1 MTTVCFVT
9 FEIHPTTG
17 GGCGVLLHHAATHLL
32 ERGHEVVFCLDVPPN
47 QARRFR
53 DHDRLALPN
62 PDNCRVHDWREL
74 ARRCPLGP
82 SDVPMGNQLRG
93 ARYLHAYRELLRR
106 EPGLDYIEFIEYCGV
121 GYYPFLAR
129 LFRSEPTDA
138 RTPVC
143 AVRLHNPIEL
153 IDRFSPTDQFS
164 DDRYLMYALER
175 ASIHL
180 ADTVLTPTTSYHK
193 AYFERD
199 YALPA
204 DAVTVSQSPKLP
216 FPEVKARPSAD
227 GPFSIVFVGRMW
239 HFKGVDQL
247 IHAACVLMER
257 RPELD
262 FTVDL
267 IGPDSKE
274 SPYHQSYT
282 EYLKTQIPPKLRRR
296 FVFAGNISHE
306 QISERLERALFG
318 VFPNHFESFCYALHE
333 AYDAGVPVVVK
344 ELPGF
349 ADFFEHQRNCLKYDG
364 STEDLVSKMTLM
376 LDDHELRESL
386 RRPYPVATEPLGTI
400 YERPVRLTPIVDE
413 SVDPPSSGFRSL
425 LLILCDRDAAE
436 AGPTISALR
445 AQSNRAFDVLVLAPT
460 EPESGET
467 LWLLGRPWRATD
479 VHGDPAP
486 AHSLTTRD
494 ALAVLVAGDRPRP
507 VWHGACAGA
516 LIRRPGLAFAGTWL
530 RRPGRI
536 DAVDLD
542 LCPEIA
548 PFRPRVTRPRVLLR
562 TEAGRGL
569 IDLFDM
575 NLGHLGEIGYA
586 WRAIERYGAGAVVP
600 DLLFDA
606 VNERAEPVDQ
616 HLAQYLLARYG
627 APFADRL
634 KLYTGVLQ
642 QRVRRLGRRLADA
655 QHGEPAH
662 IEPAAAAH
670 MDVEQ
675 KIEAAS
681 SLGGRTLV
689 RITLDKL
696 VHRIQNG
703 RTHAK

>member
-32 ERGHEVVFCLDVPPN
+32 ERGHEVVFCLDVPPKEF
-47 QARRFR
+47 RRFR
-53 DHDRLALPN
+53 DHDRLDLPN

-74 ARRCPLGP
+74 AKGCPLGP

-106 EPGLDYIEFIEYCGV
+106 EPDLDYIEFIEYCGV

-129 LFRSEPTDA
+129 LFRTEPKDA
-138 RTPVC
+138 RGPVC

-164 DDRYLMYALER
+164 DDRFLMYALER
-175 ASIHL
+175 ASIHF
-180 ADTVLTPTTSYHK
+180 ADTVLTPTPSYHS

-216 FPEVKARPSAD
+216 FPVVTGRP
-227 GPFSIVFVGRMW
+227 GTGEPFSIAFVGRMW

-247 IHAACVLMER
+247 VHAATALMEH

-274 SPYHQSYT
+274 SPYHQSFT
-282 EYLKTQIPPKLRRR
+282 EYLKTLIPPKLRRR
-296 FVFAGNISHE
+296 FDFAGTITHE
-306 QISERLERALFG
+306 QIAERLERALFA

-333 AYDAGVPVVVK
+333 VYDAGVPVLVK
-344 ELPGF
+344 DLPGF
-349 ADFFEHQRNCLKYDG
+349 ADFFEHERNCLKYDG
-364 STEDLVSKMTLM
+364 STEDLISNMTRM
-376 LDDHELRESL
+376 LDDAEMRESL
-386 RRPYPVATEPLGTI
+386 RRPYAVATDPLGTI
-400 YERPVRLTPIVDE
+400 YERPERLTPIVDD
-413 SVDPPSSGFRSL
+413 SIDPRTSGFRSL
-425 LLILCDRDAAE
+425 LLVLCERDAAE
-436 AGPTISALR
+436 AAPTIRALLE
-445 AQSNRAFDVLVLAPT
+445 QSNRAFDVRILVPT
-460 EPESGET
+460 EPDSGET
-467 LWLLGRPWRATD
+467 LWLLGRPWHATD
-479 VHGDPAP
+479 VHGAPAP
-486 AHSLTTRD
+486 AHSITTRD
-494 ALAVLVAGDRPRP
+494 GLALLVAGDAPHP
-507 VWHGACAGA
+507 MWHGACAGA
-516 LIRRPGLAFAGTWL
+516 LIRRPSLGFAGTWL

-536 DAVDLD
+536 EPVDLD

-548 PFRPRVTRPRVLLR
+548 PFRRQVTRPRVLLR
-562 TEAGRGL
+562 TDPGRRL
-569 IDLFDM
+569 NDLFDM

-586 WRAIERYGAGAVVP
+586 WAVAQRFGPGAILP
-600 DLLFDA
+600 DPMLDA
-606 VNERAEPVDQ
+606 ADEPDEPVDP

-627 APFADRL
+627 AQFADRL
-634 KLYTGVLQ
+634 KLYPGVLQ
-642 QRVRRLGRRLADA
+642 QRILRLGRRLADA
-655 QHGEPAH
+655 QRGEPAH

-681 SLGGRTLV
+681 ALGGRTLA
-689 RITLDKL
+689 RIALDKL